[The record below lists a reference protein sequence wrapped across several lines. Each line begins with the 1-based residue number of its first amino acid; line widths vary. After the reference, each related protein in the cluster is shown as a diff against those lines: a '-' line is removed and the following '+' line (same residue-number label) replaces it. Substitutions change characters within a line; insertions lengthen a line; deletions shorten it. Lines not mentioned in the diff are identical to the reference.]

1 MNSYF
6 NIILEVLD
14 NQILNKLL
22 TVTKS
27 LFSMSGQECLA
38 EGVEMWV
45 CQCGCVSVNR
55 KTSLKVVFLQSK
67 LLQGQS
73 YKE

>member
-1 MNSYF
+1 
-6 NIILEVLD
+6 
-14 NQILNKLL
+14 
-22 TVTKS
+22 
-27 LFSMSGQECLA
+27 MSGQECLA

-67 LLQGQS
+67 LLRGQS
-73 YKE
+73 YEDFYTFGQIYKPVLKHENMR